1 MEIGP
6 KSIEA
11 MKAMAENQIDTY
23 AGKINQAF
31 LKSDDGKLKVSLSFD
46 LSMSDKPDSVDLD
59 CTISFTSEKI
69 KDKTRTT
76 ITEKQAELPLADK
89 VYRLGK

>member
-11 MKAMAENQIDTY
+11 MKQMAENQIDTY

-31 LKSDDGKLKVSLSFD
+31 LKSDDGKLRVTLSFE
-46 LSMSDKPDSVDLD
+46 LYMSAKPDSIDLD

-69 KDKTRTT
+69 KDRTST
-76 ITEKQAELPLADK
+76 TVTENQVELPLERTVDK
-89 VYRLGK
+89 LGK